1 MFLLNHMSIEP
12 EIIDI
17 SDLGNS
23 GLKSSN
29 FGPGI
34 ELLMNDR
41 VGKSKGGGGSDVGI
55 EDLTNL
61 ERELNDLSN
70 DEPISLNIGGTDDK
84 SFFGSNDLENETDN
98 LHVSFDT
105 PDIKSSEPPIQLGKA
120 TSENATENKT
130 WDGYGQFNNIPMNPD
145 VDVSTTPKLSR
156 EEMLREKFK
165 YLRKLEV
172 LEKKGVELT
181 KKYTM
186 ESSLTE
192 MMGEYEMIIG
202 EKEMQNSVK
211 FQGNMLSAMINGIE
225 FLNNKFDPFD
235 IQLDGW
241 GEQFGEN
248 LSDYDEIFGELHEK
262 YKSKAQMAPE
272 LKLVFQLA
280 ASGMMVHMTNT
291 MFKSAMPNMDDVMRQ
306 NPDLMQQFQSAAV
319 NSMGQTNPGFSGFMN
334 NMMEP
339 ETESRNVRMGPP
351 PAPVATQG
359 PESVQPPRRPG
370 FVDGNP
376 FGSKNGQGQRQ
387 GQGQGIS
394 MEESFESVQRG
405 DKTSRTSRPEMK
417 GPSDINSILSGL
429 KPKSAGDIPP
439 QMMRQTEQA
448 PQAGRFP
455 NVAGNMFPQENAM
468 KQALDDTN
476 DNGSTISISE
486 LKEMQ
491 SEGSVPKRSK
501 RRQKSDKNTIS
512 LDI

>member
-1 MFLLNHMSIEP
+1 MSIEP

-23 GLKSSN
+23 GLRSSN

-41 VGKSKGGGGSDVGI
+41 ARDSSRSRTGGSDIGI

-61 ERELNDLSN
+61 EKELNDLTM
-70 DEPISLNIGGTDDK
+70 DEPLSLKIGGDEDTSQSFFDFSGKTDDNSMRVK
-84 SFFGSNDLENETDN
+84 
-98 LHVSFDT
+98 FDT
-105 PDIKSSEPPIQLGKA
+105 STTQSTGPPIQLGKS
-120 TSENATENKT
+120 TSENAKENKT

-145 VDVSTTPKLSR
+145 AEVSTAPKLTK

-165 YLRKLEV
+165 FLRKLEV

-181 KKYTM
+181 KKYNM

-192 MMGEYEMIIG
+192 MMGEYEMIMS
-202 EKEMQNSVK
+202 EKEKQNSVK

-235 IQLDGW
+235 IQLEGW
-241 GEQFGEN
+241 GEQFNEN
-248 LSDYDEIFGELHEK
+248 ITDYDEIFGELHEK

-306 NPDLMQQFQSAAV
+306 NPDLMQQFQAAAV

-334 NMMEP
+334 NMMSP
-339 ETESRNVRMGPP
+339 EQESKNVRAGPP
-351 PAPVATQG
+351 PPPVATQG
-359 PESVQPPRRPG
+359 PGSVQPPRRPG

-376 FGSKNGQGQRQ
+376 FGNRTSQGD
-387 GQGQGIS
+387 GIS
-394 MEESFESVQRG
+394 MEESYESVQQA
-405 DKTSRTSRPEMK
+405 DRTARPPARPEMR

-429 KPKSAGDIPP
+429 KPKSAGDLPP
-439 QMMRQTEQA
+439 QMTRSRESEPPGQG
-448 PQAGRFP
+448 GRFP
-455 NVAGNMFPQENAM
+455 NMGGNMFPQENAM
-468 KQALDDTN
+468 KQALETDIN
-476 DNGSTISISE
+476 DNGSTISLSD

-491 SEGSVPKRSK
+491 ADGSVPKRSK
-501 RRQKSDKNTIS
+501 RRPKSDKNTIS